1 MAEKSA
7 PPFEQARCIL
17 DEHFNRTFDILTV
30 RQLKAACGGSGSL
43 STYSEYRERWRQDR
57 VSRSGVIS
65 TFLALQNQIDAF
77 TKTLNNTV
85 DNLRSQFKG
94 VPLSM
99 PDDEMLPEAD
109 RTKALGEAS
118 LADESEEPIR
128 TTEVV
133 PNEADESEC
142 ERLRRLAEIAAAK
155 SEPRFLDEPPAKGA
169 VVGGPKANHER
180 ASPSNRSEHKAL
192 EKEGD
197 PLSRADTSGH
207 QATLPLGATQSR
219 RDERGTMNDGGA
231 S

>member
-7 PPFEQARCIL
+7 PPFEQARHIL

-30 RQLKAACGGSGSL
+30 RQLKSACGGNGSL

-94 VPLSM
+94 IPLSM
-99 PDDEMLPEAD
+99 PDDDMLREAD
-109 RTKALGEAS
+109 RTHAPSEAGS
-118 LADESEEPIR
+118 VYERKEPIR
-128 TTEVV
+128 TTEAV
-133 PNEADESEC
+133 PLEPDHSER
-142 ERLRRLAEIAAAK
+142 ERLRKLAEIAAAK
-155 SEPRFLDEPPAKGA
+155 STPRFLDESPAEGA
-169 VVGGPKANHER
+169 VVGRPEANHER
-180 ASPSNRSEHKAL
+180 ASPSNRSEQKAL
-192 EKEGD
+192 EKEVD

-207 QATLPLGATQSR
+207 QATLPLGANQSR
-219 RDERGTMNDGGA
+219 RDERGTMDDGGA